1 MSKIYIIKQL
11 AYFKEILKII
21 LLIELENIQNF

>member
-11 AYFKEILKII
+11 AYFKEVQKII
-21 LLIELENIQNF
+21 LLIELENTLNF

>member
-11 AYFKEILKII
+11 AYFKGHLKII
-21 LLIELENIQNF
+21 LLIELEDRLIY